1 MYFVLADSLRL
12 WCNIRVNDVNR
23 LRKSIAKEMRDLPRG
38 KKDSITIADIAKRA
52 NVSTTTISRYLNG
65 KYEYMS
71 EKSREKIAGIIKE
84 TGYRP
89 NKMARGL
96 KMQQSKIIGF
106 VVADIAN
113 PFSSILAKGISDA
126 CRQHGY
132 SMTLANTDEDPHRER
147 SAIRSMMDQQVD
159 GIIVHQ
165 SGENEAFF
173 RELAKEGAAV
183 IFAERP
189 LGNPPILDAFRTQ
202 DDAAIRQML
211 LCMKEKGYERVGY
224 FTAPLRHFDTRIRR
238 SQAYH
243 TYSREFFGQEPLE
256 YVIDLKQP
264 DLLKEQLKGFLNQ
277 SGRLALLTSNGV
289 MTLQVLKALKS
300 LGVQYPRDVGVG
312 SFDDWDW
319 MELADI
325 TAIHQPSYELG
336 CACVK
341 RLMERIGQPG
351 LAPAL
356 QELPCTLTIRN
367 SL

>member
-1 MYFVLADSLRL
+1 M
-12 WCNIRVNDVNR
+12 
-23 LRKSIAKEMRDLPRG
+23 PRG
-38 KKDSITIADIAKRA
+38 RKDTITIADIAHKA

-71 EKSREKIAGIIKE
+71 ERSREKIAAIIKE

-113 PFSSILAKGISDA
+113 PFSAILAKGISDA

-132 SMTLANTDEDPHRER
+132 SMTLANTDEDPKLER

-173 RELAKEGAAV
+173 QELAQENAPV

-189 LGNPPILDAFRTQ
+189 LGEPPILDSFRTQ
-202 DDAAIRQML
+202 DDEAIRKML
-211 LCMKEKGYERVGY
+211 LYMKEKGYERVGY
-224 FTAPLRHFDTRIRR
+224 FTKPLRHFDTRIRR

-243 TYSREFFGQEPLE
+243 AYSREFFDQKPLE
-256 YVIDLKQP
+256 YILEPEPADTLKV
-264 DLLKEQLKGFLNQ
+264 QLQSFMEQ
-277 SGRLALLTSNGV
+277 SGRKALLTGNGV
-289 MTLQVLKALKS
+289 ATMQVLKGLKT
-300 LGVQYPRDVGVG
+300 LGISYPHDIGVG

-336 CACVK
+336 GACVK
-341 RLMERIGQPG
+341 RLLERIQKPE
-351 LAPAL
+351 LKPVL
-356 QELPCTLTIRN
+356 QELPCSMIIRN